1 METTGEKKLQ
11 DVEIDLSKI
20 DWNKLSP
27 EEFQQINE
35 KLLKNQKIAKQQEH
49 KKERSTGYVSVKLR
63 GNVYS
68 IKQTDYQRLKAMKSE
83 KSKNKLIDK
92 LISENNSIESL

>member
-1 METTGEKKLQ
+1 METTGDKKLH

-27 EEFQQINE
+27 EEFQKINE
-35 KLLKNQKIAKQQEH
+35 KLLRNQKIAKSQEH
-49 KKERSTGYVSVKLR
+49 KKERSNGFVSVKLR